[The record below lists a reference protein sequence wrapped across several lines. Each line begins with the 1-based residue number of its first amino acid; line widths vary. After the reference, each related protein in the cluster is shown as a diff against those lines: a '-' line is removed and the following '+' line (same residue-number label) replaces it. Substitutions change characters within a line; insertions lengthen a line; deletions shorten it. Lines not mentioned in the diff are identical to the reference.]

1 MKQRKRSIW
10 RVLGVST
17 IVLAVVAALAVMLAP
32 TLLSGYV
39 RGVIAREVGA
49 KVEGTVSVGEVRLG
63 WTGPLS
69 VQALAIDG
77 GAAKGFVRVDAE
89 VTQGLWALATG
100 DAVDVKLAGSV
111 KTAIGADGSIGL
123 ARMMKSREGAAEVAD
138 AGSVGAPATNPQS
151 LLAGRKVT
159 IEFAGID
166 LSAVNAD
173 APYASIEDLK
183 GTIAL
188 TEGADFELAIKG
200 DLAAKTRV
208 GRGVLAGASGDAAS
222 TEETGSLELALDVR
236 IPRTK
241 VGGLDHTRI
250 AGECSVEAANLPLL
264 AAAVQNTSQASSQ
277 ASPQASPQAAAPTAL
292 ASRERDGEFIA
303 EKLNLA
309 VEQAPSGLKLELR
322 TTIRHGSA
330 PLSKIDALVETG
342 PLFDEQG
349 ALDFDPSALRAK
361 VDATSVP
368 MAIFQPYAPVI
379 AAGDGSGVTL
389 DFVEDVGDIVDV
401 SIETEGAGSATVS
414 TAGSTT
420 GSATGSGSQSKAR
433 AKIEARRVRLAFEST
448 LQLDANG
455 KLAQMSA
462 GVLSASASVRPELLR
477 ALGVATE
484 TPLALV
490 MTGTDIAWTRG
501 DGASAESLGLRGF
514 SAVCNVQL
522 ARSFEWQG
530 TAAGPAAGIGARV
543 DSLRISFDKA
553 MGEETLRAMG
563 AIDAGYGEMGTLTAS
578 FSGRYDLMSR
588 GISAGV
594 LDANLGFDPASLE
607 RITQGAVRVLGD
619 SRQSGANTNLKV
631 RAQGVEFR
639 AGESPRGSLRL
650 ELGGALALAGGE
662 TSAVLNDLAVDLA
675 LPTQSGTGPVGTGL
689 GGTGLG
695 GTVPAA
701 SAPSSN
707 GVLALAAKVDGAQVR
722 VQQTFTS
729 LPKDFADPLGLG
741 VEIGL
746 TGSVDVA
753 GIDPAFVTRLVPSA
767 KDAVGILGGG
777 PLRLVLENRPE
788 RVANPD
794 SPAKEVLAVAL
805 SLDAPALKTRGS
817 ARLAKDAISVR
828 NLEVDGTL
836 TRESIASLPLGD
848 AVKIE
853 PGGTISLR
861 VPELAMT
868 KAKPEGTN
876 DATQWALG
884 DALKA
889 SVRLSKVTVRQSPG
903 LAAPLMI
910 DQLDADATYARRDE
924 RAQAKGT
931 ITLGDRG
938 ALGAVAFDV
947 GWKKPLEAK
956 VFAGLEGTIEASKLD
971 VARLEPTIGVEA
983 GKLSGIFGS
992 TGAIRVALTE
1002 RENPAA
1008 TLVVDFPKTKADIEL
1023 TVPATADGRRA
1034 IAKGSVRS
1042 DISTE
1047 AFAQLAGMSRDASRR
1062 VVNPVNCE
1070 LAIISLTIPL
1080 SSTFE
1085 PALDRA
1091 ALDLRGAVTPIAIEV
1106 TDERGAKTV
1115 VSTGGLTIAAKAAQL
1130 SNELAISITT
1140 AKPGGG
1146 TASSASPSG
1155 PQAVGAAAAASNG
1168 SLDLDVKLRGL
1179 ALQKGA
1185 KVSSDAPASAAS
1197 TAAPLAID
1205 ATLTAS
1211 AFPSA
1216 TIDAF
1221 GSTGGAL
1228 ARYLGDALDASVV
1241 ANLVAGPTANS
1252 VANSSSN
1259 SAANPASGETSR
1271 LAAARGTLRAS
1282 LSSRY
1287 AKVEIPNVTLAEG
1300 FARVTPEKP
1309 MTATFEMSKDVR
1321 EQLLSP
1327 INQVFADVSSG
1338 APARFTLPRLSWP
1351 LDGDK
1356 RKLDGEFTLE
1366 TGEVKLVNSGMLSWL
1381 LSAVQAGRTD
1391 GFEAYIEPLRATI
1404 TKGRL
1409 VYRDFALRAGKT
1421 TQGSSEVRW
1430 KNSLVF
1436 TGDIDLGS
1444 TPMRATAITTGVP
1457 LSDAGNWSSDA
1468 RRMFESLGAVS
1479 PELLK
1484 SLVVGVKLSGPLF
1497 DAQGKPAKLKQDLM
1511 LPDIG
1516 DAIRQNPTGAIEAV
1530 GGIIDLF
1537 KKKDEKKKDEKPKE
1551 KKPPANAP
1559 TAPPK

>member
-1 MKQRKRSIW
+1 
-10 RVLGVST
+10 
-17 IVLAVVAALAVMLAP
+17 
-32 TLLSGYV
+32 
-39 RGVIAREVGA
+39 
-49 KVEGTVSVGEVRLG
+49 
-63 WTGPLS
+63 
-69 VQALAIDG
+69 
-77 GAAKGFVRVDAE
+77 
-89 VTQGLWALATG
+89 
-100 DAVDVKLAGSV
+100 
-111 KTAIGADGSIGL
+111 
-123 ARMMKSREGAAEVAD
+123 
-138 AGSVGAPATNPQS
+138 
-151 LLAGRKVT
+151 
-159 IEFAGID
+159 
-166 LSAVNAD
+166 
-173 APYASIEDLK
+173 
-183 GTIAL
+183 
-188 TEGADFELAIKG
+188 
-200 DLAAKTRV
+200 
-208 GRGVLAGASGDAAS
+208 
-222 TEETGSLELALDVR
+222 
-236 IPRTK
+236 
-241 VGGLDHTRI
+241 
-250 AGECSVEAANLPLL
+250 
-264 AAAVQNTSQASSQ
+264 
-277 ASPQASPQAAAPTAL
+277 
-292 ASRERDGEFIA
+292 
-303 EKLNLA
+303 
-309 VEQAPSGLKLELR
+309 
-322 TTIRHGSA
+322 
-330 PLSKIDALVETG
+330 
-342 PLFDEQG
+342 
-349 ALDFDPSALRAK
+349 
-361 VDATSVP
+361 
-368 MAIFQPYAPVI
+368 
-379 AAGDGSGVTL
+379 
-389 DFVEDVGDIVDV
+389 
-401 SIETEGAGSATVS
+401 
-414 TAGSTT
+414 
-420 GSATGSGSQSKAR
+420 
-433 AKIEARRVRLAFEST
+433 
-448 LQLDANG
+448 
-455 KLAQMSA
+455 
-462 GVLSASASVRPELLR
+462 
-477 ALGVATE
+477 
-484 TPLALV
+484 
-490 MTGTDIAWTRG
+490 
-501 DGASAESLGLRGF
+501 
-514 SAVCNVQL
+514 
-522 ARSFEWQG
+522 
-530 TAAGPAAGIGARV
+530 
-543 DSLRISFDKA
+543 
-553 MGEETLRAMG
+553 
-563 AIDAGYGEMGTLTAS
+563 
-578 FSGRYDLMSR
+578 
-588 GISAGV
+588 
-594 LDANLGFDPASLE
+594 
-607 RITQGAVRVLGD
+607 
-619 SRQSGANTNLKV
+619 
-631 RAQGVEFR
+631 
-639 AGESPRGSLRL
+639 
-650 ELGGALALAGGE
+650 
-662 TSAVLNDLAVDLA
+662 
-675 LPTQSGTGPVGTGL
+675 
-689 GGTGLG
+689 
-695 GTVPAA
+695 
-701 SAPSSN
+701 
-707 GVLALAAKVDGAQVR
+707 
-722 VQQTFTS
+722 
-729 LPKDFADPLGLG
+729 
-741 VEIGL
+741 
-746 TGSVDVA
+746 
-753 GIDPAFVTRLVPSA
+753 
-767 KDAVGILGGG
+767 
-777 PLRLVLENRPE
+777 
-788 RVANPD
+788 
-794 SPAKEVLAVAL
+794 
-805 SLDAPALKTRGS
+805 
-817 ARLAKDAISVR
+817 
-828 NLEVDGTL
+828 
-836 TRESIASLPLGD
+836 
-848 AVKIE
+848 
-853 PGGTISLR
+853 
-861 VPELAMT
+861 MT

-983 GKLSGIFGS
+983 GKLSNMLGS

-1002 RENPAA
+1002 RENPTA
-1008 TLVVDFPKTKADIEL
+1008 TLAVDFPKTKADVEL
-1023 TVPATADGRRA
+1023 TVPQTADGRRA
-1034 IAKGSVRS
+1034 IAKGSVRT

-1047 AFAQLAGMSRDASRR
+1047 SFAQLAGMSRDASRR

-1115 VSTGGLTIAAKAAQL
+1115 VSTGALSIAAKAAQL

-1259 SAANPASGETSR
+1259 SDANPASGETSR

-1537 KKKDEKKKDEKPKE
+1537 KKKDEKKRDEKPKE
-1551 KKPPANAP
+1551 KKPPVNAP

>member
-10 RVLGVST
+10 RVLGLST
-17 IVLAVVAALAVMLAP
+17 IVLVVVAALAALLAP

-39 RGVIAREVGA
+39 RGVIEREVGA

-69 VQALAIDG
+69 VKALAIDS
-77 GAAKGFVRVDAE
+77 GAANGSVRVDAE

-123 ARMMKSREGAAEVAD
+123 TRMMRSSAGSAEAAESRSG
-138 AGSVGAPATNPQS
+138 AGSDSKAQS
-151 LLAGRKVT
+151 LLAGRTVT

-188 TEGADFELAIKG
+188 TEGADFELAISG
-200 DLAAKTRV
+200 DLTAKTRV
-208 GRGVLAGASGDAAS
+208 GRGMIGGTSAAAAS
-222 TEETGSLELALDVR
+222 TDETGTLDLAMDVR

-241 VGGLDHTRI
+241 SGGFDHARI
-250 AGECSVEAANLPLL
+250 TGECSVTAANLPLP
-264 AAAVQNTSQASSQ
+264 AAVAERASQPAS
-277 ASPQASPQAAAPTAL
+277 QAAAQTSPPSDT
-292 ASRERDGEFIA
+292 RDGEFVA
-303 EKLNLA
+303 EKFDLV

-361 VDATSVP
+361 VEAKSVP

-379 AAGDGSGVTL
+379 AAGDGSGVKL
-389 DFVEDVGDIVDV
+389 DFVEDVGDIADV
-401 SIETEGAGSATVS
+401 SIETEGAGP
-414 TAGSTT
+414 
-420 GSATGSGSQSKAR
+420 ATGSGSQSKAR
-433 AKIEARRVRLAFEST
+433 AQIEARRVRLAFEST

-455 KLAQMSA
+455 KPARMTA

-484 TPLALV
+484 TPLAMV

-501 DGASAESLGLRGF
+501 EGASAENLGLRGF

-530 TAAGPAAGIGARV
+530 TASGPAAGIGARV
-543 DSLRISFDKA
+543 DSLRIGFDKA

-563 AIDAGYGEMGTLTAS
+563 AIEASYGETGTLTAS

-594 LDANLGFDPASLE
+594 LDAKLGLDPTSLE
-607 RITQGAVRVLGD
+607 RVTQSAVRVLGD
-619 SRQSGANTNLKV
+619 TRQTGATANFNL
-631 RAQGVEFR
+631 RAQGVEVR

-675 LPTQSGTGPVGTGL
+675 LPTKSGTGPARTGP

-701 SAPSSN
+701 SAPASN
-707 GVLALAAKVDGAQVR
+707 GVLAVAAKIDGAQVR

-777 PLRLVLENRPE
+777 PLRLTLENRPE
-788 RVANPD
+788 SASNPD
-794 SPAKEVLAVAL
+794 GSSQAALAIAV
-805 SLDAPALKTRGS
+805 SLEAPALKTRGA

-876 DATQWALG
+876 DATQWVLG

-924 RAQAKGT
+924 RAQAKGA
-931 ITLGDRG
+931 IALGDRG
-938 ALGAVAFDV
+938 ALGAVAFDLA
-947 GWKKPLEAK
+947 WKKPLEAK

-983 GKLSGIFGS
+983 GKLSNMLGS
-992 TGAIRVALTE
+992 TGAIRVALAE
-1002 RENPAA
+1002 RENPTA
-1008 TLVVDFPKTKADIEL
+1008 TLAVDFPKTKADIEL
-1023 TVPATADGRRA
+1023 TVPQTADGRRA
-1034 IAKGSVRS
+1034 IAKGSVRT

-1047 AFAQLAGMSRDASRR
+1047 SFAQLAGMSRDASRR

-1070 LAIISLTIPL
+1070 LAITSLSVPL

-1115 VSTGGLTIAAKAAQL
+1115 VSTGALSIGAKASQL

-1155 PQAVGAAAAASNG
+1155 QQAVGAAAASSNG

-1185 KVSSDAPASAAS
+1185 KVSSDAPASPAS
-1197 TAAPLAID
+1197 AAAPLAID
-1205 ATLTAS
+1205 ATLVAS

-1228 ARYLGDALDASVV
+1228 ARYLGDALDANVV
-1241 ANLVAGPTANS
+1241 ANLVVGPTTNAA
-1252 VANSSSN
+1252 VN
-1259 SAANPASGETSR
+1259 SAANPASVETSG

-1282 LSSRY
+1282 LNARY
-1287 AKVEIPNVTLAEG
+1287 AKVEIPKVTLAEG

-1421 TQGSSEVRW
+1421 TQGSSGDSLAVRW

-1436 TGDIDLGS
+1436 TGDIDLGA
-1444 TPMRATAITTGVP
+1444 TPMRAVAITTGVP

-1468 RRMFESLGAVS
+1468 RRLFESIGSVS

-1497 DAQGKPAKLKQDLM
+1497 DAQGKPAKLKQDLA

-1537 KKKDEKKKDEKPKE
+1537 KKKDEKPKDEKPKE

-1559 TAPPK
+1559 STPPK